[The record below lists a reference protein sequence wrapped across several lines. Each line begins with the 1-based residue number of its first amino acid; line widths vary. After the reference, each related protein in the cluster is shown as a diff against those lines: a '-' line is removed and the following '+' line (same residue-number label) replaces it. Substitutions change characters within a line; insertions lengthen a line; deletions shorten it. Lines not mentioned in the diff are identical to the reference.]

1 MFHYHVHCQAC
12 FRLWAGC
19 LSPLTSDSG
28 AARQGWPAGP
38 SPGWIVAIAWP
49 GCAGAGWA
57 ALTVPE
63 AEEDGVEIVDLPLV
77 GLLHVG
83 GQRAQSVGPSWLRL
97 Y

>member
-1 MFHYHVHCQAC
+1 MA
-12 FRLWAGC
+12 L
-19 LSPLTSDSG
+19 
-28 AARQGWPAGP
+28 
-38 SPGWIVAIAWP
+38 AWP